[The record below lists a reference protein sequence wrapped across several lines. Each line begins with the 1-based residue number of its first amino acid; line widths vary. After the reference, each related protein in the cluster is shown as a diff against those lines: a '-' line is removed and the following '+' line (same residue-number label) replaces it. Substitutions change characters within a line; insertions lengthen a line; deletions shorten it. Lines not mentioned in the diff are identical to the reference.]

1 MSFAPELVRKA
12 NVLASSV
19 PQPTGHRAKAAQM
32 VFTFSLSCTSAA
44 CERVFSRVDAMYGRD
59 QLCVLGDQL
68 QAAGSDAAVQHEAL
82 GGVG

>member
-1 MSFAPELVRKA
+1 MLPSWLGKA
-12 NVLASSV
+12 NAPRFVF

-32 VFTFSLSCTSAA
+32 VFSLSCTSAA

>member
-1 MSFAPELVRKA
+1 MYVVYDVRERPC
-12 NVLASSV
+12 LAF

-32 VFTFSLSCTSAA
+32 VFSLSCTSAA

-68 QAAGSDAAVQHEAL
+68 QAAVMLRYNNEAHGS
-82 GGVG
+82 VG

>member
-1 MSFAPELVRKA
+1 
-12 NVLASSV
+12 
-19 PQPTGHRAKAAQM
+19 M

-68 QAAGSDAAVQHEAL
+68 QAAVMLRYNMKRLVA
-82 GGVG
+82 